1 MLCVKTFR
9 TDWICSLESI
19 MLEALECASC
29 IVIFSKSHLVM
40 PSIRLAYACL
50 LKQDL
55 ISLVQSLLVGQMCEK
70 EVDFNLP

>member
-1 MLCVKTFR
+1 
-9 TDWICSLESI
+9 

-29 IVIFSKSHLVM
+29 IVIFSKSQLVM

-55 ISLVQSLLVGQMCEK
+55 ISLVQSLLVGQMCVK
-70 EVDFNLP
+70 EVDSICLKGVRAWGVVRPEPCGK